1 VGLILTAGFGLQL
14 AGCGGGSPS
23 TLDSQ
28 GPGASR
34 VESLWW
40 LMFWISVAVFVVVTA
55 LLLWAVARR
64 RQADTRVLEGGDRL
78 VVIGGVIVPTLVLTG
93 VYLVGLRDL
102 AALSAPPSEADV
114 TVEVVGHDWWW
125 EVRYPEYGFT
135 TANEIHVPAG
145 RPVRLRLSSADVV
158 HSFWVPQLMPKTD
171 LIPGQTN
178 ETWLVADRPG
188 TYRGQCAEYCGLQH
202 ALMAILVVAEEPG
215 AFDGWV
221 ALQRQPAAEPVGTMA
236 TRGRQVLESTSCA
249 ACHTVR
255 GTSASGTAGPDLT
268 HFASRRQLGAG
279 AAPNTPGHL
288 GGWIANSQTI
298 KPGNLMPPQPLT
310 PDQLQALIAYLD
322 TLE

>member
-23 TLDSQ
+23 TLDSE
-28 GPGASR
+28 GPSADR
-34 VESLWW
+34 VEGLWW

-55 LLLWAVARR
+55 LLLWALARR
-64 RQADTRVLEGGDRL
+64 RAGARVLEGGDGL
-78 VVIGGVIVPTLVLTG
+78 VMIGGVIMPALVLTA

-102 AALSAPPSEADV
+102 SALSAPPSATAV
-114 TVEVVGHDWWW
+114 TIDVVGHDWWW
-125 EVRYPEYGFT
+125 EVRYPEHGFV

-145 RPVRLRLSSADVV
+145 RPVRLRLSSADVI

-171 LIPGQTN
+171 LIPGQVN
-178 ETWLVADRPG
+178 ETWLTANRPG

-202 ALMAILVVAEEPG
+202 ALMAFLVVADEPA

-221 ALQRQPAAEPVGTMA
+221 ARQRAPAAEPAGTLA
-236 TRGRQVLESTSCA
+236 TRGRQVLARTSCA
-249 ACHTVR
+249 TCHTVR
-255 GTSASGTAGPDLT
+255 GTSARGTAGPDLT
-268 HFASRRQLGAG
+268 HLASRQQLGAG

-310 PDQLQALIAYLD
+310 SEELQALIAYLD